1 LVTIL
6 GNPRRCA
13 SLRAHHREIVCVGA
27 SVSEC
32 LRRIVRR
39 QIVRRRIARAVPA
52 RFPVV
57 AAGTKPVLADYVDS
71 APGDNRPQRGRWTRL
86 ILPVS
91 GRDNN
96 ASVRV

>member
-1 LVTIL
+1 
-6 GNPRRCA
+6 
-13 SLRAHHREIVCVGA
+13 
-27 SVSEC
+27 
-32 LRRIVRR
+32 
-39 QIVRRRIARAVPA
+39 VPA